1 MTKLNLLL
9 LAAVVASGL
18 MMIRSAYESR
28 QLFAAIHK
36 AENEA
41 LRLAGETQRLE
52 AERQVQSTNLRVER
66 TAREKLAMRT
76 ATPAVTLYVV
86 DPLGRPASS
95 VTMPS
100 ATATPDMTH
109 SPAPASTAPTG
120 MASSPVPTSEATR

>member
-1 MTKLNLLL
+1 MIKLNLLL
-9 LAAVVASGL
+9 LAAVVGSGL

-76 ATPAVTLYVV
+76 ATPAVTMYVV
-86 DPLGRPASS
+86 DPLARPASS
-95 VTMPS
+95 AAAPS
-100 ATATPDMTH
+100 APATSEATP
-109 SPAPASTAPTG
+109 SPAPAATAPTRT
-120 MASSPVPTSEATR
+120 ASIPVPTEATR

>member
-9 LAAVVASGL
+9 LVAVVASGL

-41 LRLAGETQRLE
+41 QQLAGETKRLE

-76 ATPAVTLYVV
+76 ATPAVTMYVV
-86 DPLGRPASS
+86 DPLARPASS
-95 VTMPS
+95 IATPS
-100 ATATPDMTH
+100 ASSTPEVTR
-109 SPAPASTAPTG
+109 SPAPGAAAPSGPAGALAPST
-120 MASSPVPTSEATR
+120 EAAR